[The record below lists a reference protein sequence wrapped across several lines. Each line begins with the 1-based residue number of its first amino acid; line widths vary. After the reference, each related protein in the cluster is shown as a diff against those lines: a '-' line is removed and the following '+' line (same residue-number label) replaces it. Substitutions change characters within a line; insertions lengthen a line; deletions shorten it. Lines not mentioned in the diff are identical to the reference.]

1 MSKERRVVVTGLG
14 IVSPLGNDLESSWSN
29 IIKGKSGAGLI
40 TKFDP
45 TDFATTFAAELK
57 GYDEVSGLSPK
68 EVRRIDPFIQYAL
81 TASDQAIKDANLS
94 LDSIEKTRVGVS
106 IGSGIGGLGTIENNA
121 LILNRKGPRKI
132 SPFFVP
138 GAIINMAS
146 GNVAIKYNLQGPNIS
161 IVSACSSAG
170 HSIGYSARTISYG
183 DADIMITGGA
193 EAGITPL
200 GLAGFNAAKALS
212 TNNDNPEQASCPW
225 DRKRDGFLLGEGAGI
240 LILEELESAKRR
252 QAKIYGEVVGFG
264 QSDDAYHITA
274 PAEDGRG
281 AYNAMINA
289 LSDFKEDKDKIDYI
303 NAHGTSTPLGDVI
316 EARAIAEIFKARE
329 NLSVSSTKSM
339 TGHLLGAAGVVESI
353 ACIMSVKN
361 NIIPPTINHFERDER
376 IDKKLNLTFNEGQE
390 KKVNYSL
397 SNTFGFGGHNASTLF
412 KKFSE

>member
-1 MSKERRVVVTGLG
+1 MSEKRRVVVTGLG
-14 IVSPLGNDLESSWSN
+14 TVSPLGNDLDSTWSN
-29 IIKGKSGAGLI
+29 IISGKSGASRI

-45 TDFATTFAAELK
+45 ADFSTTFAAELK
-57 GYDEVSGLSPK
+57 GYNEVSGLSPK
-68 EVRRIDPFIQYAL
+68 EIRRIDPFIQYAL
-81 TASDQAIKDANLS
+81 TASDQAIKDADLS
-94 LDSIEKTRVGVS
+94 LDNIEKTRIGVS
-106 IGSGIGGLGTIENNA
+106 IGSGIGGLGSIEDNS
-121 LILNRKGPRKI
+121 LILRDKGPRKI

-183 DADIMITGGA
+183 DADIMITGGT

-212 TNNDNPEQASCPW
+212 TNNNNPEEASCPW
-225 DRKRDGFLLGEGAGI
+225 DKKRDGFLLGEGAGI
-240 LILEELESAKRR
+240 LILEELESAKSRK
-252 QAKIYGEVVGFG
+252 AKIYGEVVGFG

-289 LSDFKEDKDKIDYI
+289 LNDFKEDHDKIDYI

-316 EARAIAEIFKARE
+316 EAKAIAEIFKGRK

-339 TGHLLGAAGVVESI
+339 TGHLLGAAGAIEAI
-353 ACIMSVKN
+353 FCLLAMRDSV
-361 NIIPPTINHFERDER
+361 IPPTIN
-376 IDKKLNLTFNEGQE
+376 LNDPDNEFDLDLTPNKSKTKE
-390 KKVNYSL
+390 VNFAM
-397 SNTFGFGGHNASTLF
+397 SNSFGFGGTNVSLIF
-412 KKFSE
+412 KKL

>member
-1 MSKERRVVVTGLG
+1 MSEQRRVVVTGLG
-14 IVSPLGNDLESSWSN
+14 IVSPLGNDLDSTWSN
-29 IIKGKSGAGLI
+29 IISGKSGAGRI

-45 TDFATTFAAELK
+45 ADFSTTFAAELK

-68 EVRRIDPFIQYAL
+68 EIRRIDPFIQYAL
-81 TASDQAIKDANLS
+81 TASDQAIKDADLS
-94 LDSIEKTRVGVS
+94 LDEVEKTRIGVS
-106 IGSGIGGLGTIENNA
+106 IGSGIGGLGSIEDNA
-121 LILNRKGPRKI
+121 LILKDKGPRKI

-212 TNNDNPEQASCPW
+212 TNNENPESASCPW
-225 DRKRDGFLLGEGAGI
+225 DKKRDGFLLGEGAGI
-240 LILEELESAKRR
+240 LILEELESAKSRK
-252 QAKIYGEVVGFG
+252 AKIYGEVVGFG

-289 LSDFKEDKDKIDYI
+289 LNDFKEGHDKIDYI

-316 EARAIAEIFKARE
+316 EAKAIAEIFKGRE

-339 TGHLLGAAGVVESI
+339 TGHLLGAAGAIEAIFCLLAMRDS
-353 ACIMSVKN
+353 
-361 NIIPPTINHFERDER
+361 IIPPTIN
-376 IDKKLNLTFNEGQE
+376 LTDPDNEFDLDLTPNKSNPKE
-390 KKVNYSL
+390 VNFSM
-397 SNTFGFGGHNASTLF
+397 SNSFGFGGTNVSLIF
-412 KKFSE
+412 KKL

>member
-1 MSKERRVVVTGLG
+1 MSEQRRVVVTGLG
-14 IVSPLGNDLESSWSN
+14 IVSPLGNDLDSTWSN
-29 IIKGKSGAGLI
+29 IISGKSGAGRI

-45 TDFATTFAAELK
+45 AGFSTTFAAELK
-57 GYDEVSGLSPK
+57 GYNEAPGLSPK
-68 EVRRIDPFIQYAL
+68 EIRRIDPFIQYAL
-81 TASDQAIKDANLS
+81 TASDQAIKDSDLS
-94 LDSIEKTRVGVS
+94 LDDIEKTRIGVS
-106 IGSGIGGLGTIENNA
+106 IGSGIGGLGSIEDNA
-121 LILNRKGPRKI
+121 LILGDKGPRKI

-212 TNNDNPEQASCPW
+212 TNNENPEQASCPW
-225 DRKRDGFLLGEGAGI
+225 DKKRDGFLLGEGAGI
-240 LILEELESAKRR
+240 LILEELESAKSRK
-252 QAKIYGEVVGFG
+252 AKIYGEVVGFG

-289 LSDFKEDKDKIDYI
+289 LNDFKEDHDKIDYI

-316 EARAIAEIFKARE
+316 EAKAIAEIFKGRK

-339 TGHLLGAAGVVESI
+339 TGHLLGAAGAIEAI
-353 ACIMSVKN
+353 FCLLAMRDSV
-361 NIIPPTINHFERDER
+361 IPPTIN
-376 IDKKLNLTFNEGQE
+376 LNDPDNEFDLDLTPNKSKTKE
-390 KKVNYSL
+390 VNFAM
-397 SNTFGFGGHNASTLF
+397 SNSFGFGGTNVSLIF
-412 KKFSE
+412 KKL

>member
-1 MSKERRVVVTGLG
+1 MSEQRRVVVTGLG
-14 IVSPLGNDLESSWSN
+14 IVSPLGNDLDSTWSN
-29 IIKGKSGAGLI
+29 IISGKSGAGRI

-45 TDFATTFAAELK
+45 EAFSTTFAAELK

-68 EVRRIDPFIQYAL
+68 EIRRIDPFIQYAL
-81 TASDQAIKDANLS
+81 TASDQAIKDADLS
-94 LDSIEKTRVGVS
+94 LGDIENTRIGVS
-106 IGSGIGGLGTIENNA
+106 IGSGIGGLGSIEDNA
-121 LILNRKGPRKI
+121 LILRDKGPRKI

-183 DADIMITGGA
+183 DADIMITGGS

-212 TNNDNPEQASCPW
+212 TNNENPEQASCPW
-225 DRKRDGFLLGEGAGI
+225 DKKRDGFLLGEGAGI
-240 LILEELESAKRR
+240 LILEELESAKSRK
-252 QAKIYGEVVGFG
+252 AKIYGEVVGFG

-289 LSDFKEDKDKIDYI
+289 LNDFKEDHDKIDYI

-316 EARAIAEIFKARE
+316 EAKAIAEIFKGRK

-339 TGHLLGAAGVVESI
+339 TGHLLGAAGAIEAI
-353 ACIMSVKN
+353 FCLLAMRDSV
-361 NIIPPTINHFERDER
+361 IPPTIN
-376 IDKKLNLTFNEGQE
+376 LNDPDNEFDLDLTPNKSKTKE
-390 KKVNYSL
+390 VNFAM
-397 SNTFGFGGHNASTLF
+397 SNSFGFGGTNVSLIF
-412 KKFSE
+412 KKL

>member
-29 IIKGKSGAGLI
+29 IIKGKSGAGPI

-106 IGSGIGGLGTIENNA
+106 IGSGIGGLGTIEKNS
-121 LILNRKGPRKI
+121 LILDRKGPRKI

-183 DADIMITGGA
+183 DADVMITGGA

-212 TNNDNPEQASCPW
+212 TNNDNPEEASCPW
-225 DRKRDGFLLGEGAGI
+225 DKKRDGFLLREGAGI

-289 LSDFKEDKDKIDYI
+289 LNDFKEDKDKIDYI

-316 EARAIAEIFKARE
+316 EARAIAEIFKASE

-339 TGHLLGAAGVVESI
+339 TGHLLGAAGAIEAI
-353 ACIMSVKN
+353 FCLLAMRDSV
-361 NIIPPTINHFERDER
+361 IPPTIN
-376 IDKKLNLTFNEGQE
+376 LNDPDNEFNLDLTPNKSKNKE
-390 KKVNYSL
+390 VNFSM
-397 SNTFGFGGHNASTLF
+397 SNSFGFGGTNVSLIF
-412 KKFSE
+412 KKLK

>member
-1 MSKERRVVVTGLG
+1 MSEGRRVVVTGLG
-14 IVSPLGNDLESSWSN
+14 IVSPLGNDLDSTWSN
-29 IIKGKSGAGLI
+29 ITSGKSGADHI

-45 TDFATTFAAELK
+45 TEFSTTFAAELK

-68 EVRRIDPFIQYAL
+68 EIRRIDPFIQYAL
-81 TASDQAIKDANLS
+81 TATDQAINDAELS
-94 LDSIEKTRVGVS
+94 LDAFDRTRIGVS
-106 IGSGIGGLGTIENNA
+106 IGSGIGGLGSIEDNA
-121 LILNRKGPRKI
+121 LILKDKGSRKI

-212 TNNDNPEQASCPW
+212 TNNENPEQASCPW
-225 DRKRDGFLLGEGAGI
+225 DKKRDGFLLGEGAGI
-240 LILEELESAKRR
+240 LVLEDYDSANKRK
-252 QAKIYGEVVGFG
+252 AKIYGEVAGFG
-264 QSDDAYHITA
+264 QSDDAFHITA

-281 AYNAMINA
+281 AYLAMKNA
-289 LSDFKEDKDKIDYI
+289 LHDFEEDFSLINYI

-316 EARAIAEIFKARE
+316 EAKAIHEIFGDNKD
-329 NLSVSSTKSM
+329 LSISSTKSM
-339 TGHLLGAAGVVESI
+339 TGHLLGAAGAIEAIFCLLS
-353 ACIMSVKN
+353 MRDS
-361 NIIPPTINHFERDER
+361 IIPPTINLEDPDNDF
-376 IDKKLNLTFNEGQE
+376 NLDLTPN
-390 KKVNYSL
+390 KPKPKNVDYSM
-397 SNTFGFGGHNASTLF
+397 SNSFGFGGTNVSLIF
-412 KKFSE
+412 KKI

>member
-1 MSKERRVVVTGLG
+1 MSEQRRVVVTGLG
-14 IVSPLGNDLESSWSN
+14 IVSPLGNDLDSTWSN
-29 IIKGKSGAGLI
+29 IISGKSGAGRI

-45 TDFATTFAAELK
+45 ADFSTTFAAELK
-57 GYDEVSGLSPK
+57 GYNEASGLSPK
-68 EVRRIDPFIQYAL
+68 EIRRIDPFIQYAL
-81 TASDQAIKDANLS
+81 TASDQAIKDSDLS
-94 LDSIEKTRVGVS
+94 LDDIEKTRIGVS
-106 IGSGIGGLGTIENNA
+106 IGSGIGGLGSIEDNA
-121 LILNRKGPRKI
+121 LILEDKGPRKI

-212 TNNDNPEQASCPW
+212 TNNENPEQASCPW
-225 DRKRDGFLLGEGAGI
+225 DKKRDGFLLGEGAGI
-240 LILEELESAKRR
+240 LILEELESAKSRK
-252 QAKIYGEVVGFG
+252 AKIYGEVVGFG

-289 LSDFKEDKDKIDYI
+289 LNDFKEDHDKIDYI

-316 EARAIAEIFKARE
+316 EAKAIAEIFKGRK

-339 TGHLLGAAGVVESI
+339 TGHLLGAAGAIEAI
-353 ACIMSVKN
+353 FCLLAMRDSV
-361 NIIPPTINHFERDER
+361 IPPTIN
-376 IDKKLNLTFNEGQE
+376 LNDPDNEFDLDLTPNKSKTKE
-390 KKVNYSL
+390 VNFAM
-397 SNTFGFGGHNASTLF
+397 SNSFGFGGTNVSLIF
-412 KKFSE
+412 KKL

>member
-1 MSKERRVVVTGLG
+1 MSEQRRVVVTGLG
-14 IVSPLGNDLESSWSN
+14 IVSPLGNDLDSTWSN
-29 IIKGKSGAGLI
+29 IISGKSGAGRI

-45 TDFATTFAAELK
+45 VGFSTTFAAELK
-57 GYDEVSGLSPK
+57 GYNEASGLSPK
-68 EVRRIDPFIQYAL
+68 EIRRIDPFIQYAL
-81 TASDQAIKDANLS
+81 TASDQAIKDSDLS
-94 LDSIEKTRVGVS
+94 LDDIEKTRIGVS
-106 IGSGIGGLGTIENNA
+106 IGSGIGGLGSIEDNA
-121 LILNRKGPRKI
+121 LILGDKGPRKI

-212 TNNDNPEQASCPW
+212 TNNENPEQASCPW
-225 DRKRDGFLLGEGAGI
+225 DKKRDGFLLGEGAGI
-240 LILEELESAKRR
+240 LILEELESAKSRK
-252 QAKIYGEVVGFG
+252 AKIYGEVVGFG

-289 LSDFKEDKDKIDYI
+289 LNDFKEDRDMIDYI
-303 NAHGTSTPLGDVI
+303 NAHGTSTPLGDEI
-316 EARAIAEIFKARE
+316 EAKAIAEIFKGRK

-339 TGHLLGAAGVVESI
+339 TGHLLGAAGAIEAIFCLLAMRDSVV
-353 ACIMSVKN
+353 
-361 NIIPPTINHFERDER
+361 PPTIN
-376 IDKKLNLTFNEGQE
+376 LNDPDNEFDLDLTPNKSKTKE
-390 KKVNYSL
+390 VNFAM
-397 SNTFGFGGHNASTLF
+397 SNSFGFGGTNVSLIF
-412 KKFSE
+412 KKL

>member
-1 MSKERRVVVTGLG
+1 MSEQRRVVVTGLG
-14 IVSPLGNDLESSWSN
+14 IVSPLGNDLDSTWSN
-29 IIKGKSGAGLI
+29 IINGKSGAGRI

-45 TDFATTFAAELK
+45 AGFSTTFAAELK
-57 GYDEVSGLSPK
+57 GYNQASGLSPK
-68 EVRRIDPFIQYAL
+68 EIRRIDPFIQYAL
-81 TASDQAIKDANLS
+81 TASDQAIKDSNLS
-94 LDSIEKTRVGVS
+94 LDDIENTRIGVS
-106 IGSGIGGLGTIENNA
+106 IGSGIGGLGSIEDNA
-121 LILNRKGPRKI
+121 LILGDKGPRKI

-212 TNNDNPEQASCPW
+212 TNNENPESASCPW
-225 DRKRDGFLLGEGAGI
+225 DKKRDGFLLGEGAGI
-240 LILEELESAKRR
+240 LILEELESAKSRK
-252 QAKIYGEVVGFG
+252 AKIYGEVVGFG

-289 LSDFKEDKDKIDYI
+289 LNDFKEDYDKIDYI

-316 EARAIAEIFKARE
+316 EAKAIAEIFKGRK

-339 TGHLLGAAGVVESI
+339 TGHLLGAAGAIEAI
-353 ACIMSVKN
+353 FCLLAMRDSV
-361 NIIPPTINHFERDER
+361 IPPTIN
-376 IDKKLNLTFNEGQE
+376 LNDPDNEFDLDLTPNKSKTKE
-390 KKVNYSL
+390 VNFAM
-397 SNTFGFGGHNASTLF
+397 SNSFGFGGTNVSLIF
-412 KKFSE
+412 KKL

>member
-1 MSKERRVVVTGLG
+1 MSEQRRVVVTGLG
-14 IVSPLGNDLESSWSN
+14 IVSPLGNDLDSTWSN
-29 IIKGKSGAGLI
+29 IKSGKSGAGRI

-45 TDFATTFAAELK
+45 AGFSTTFAAELK
-57 GYDEVSGLSPK
+57 GYNEASGLSPK
-68 EVRRIDPFIQYAL
+68 EIRRIDPFIQYAL
-81 TASDQAIKDANLS
+81 TASDQAIKDSDLS
-94 LDSIEKTRVGVS
+94 LDDIEKTRIGVS
-106 IGSGIGGLGTIENNA
+106 IGSGIGGLGSIEDNA
-121 LILNRKGPRKI
+121 LILGDKGPRKI

-212 TNNDNPEQASCPW
+212 TNNENPEQASCPW
-225 DRKRDGFLLGEGAGI
+225 DKKRDGFLLGEGAGI
-240 LILEELESAKRR
+240 LILEELGSAKSRK
-252 QAKIYGEVVGFG
+252 AKIYGEVVGFG

-289 LSDFKEDKDKIDYI
+289 LNDFKEDHDKIDYI

-316 EARAIAEIFKARE
+316 EAKAIAEIFKGRK

-339 TGHLLGAAGVVESI
+339 TGHLLGAAGAIEAI
-353 ACIMSVKN
+353 FCLLAMRDSV
-361 NIIPPTINHFERDER
+361 IPPTIN
-376 IDKKLNLTFNEGQE
+376 LNDPDNEFDLDLTPNKSKTKE
-390 KKVNYSL
+390 VNFAM
-397 SNTFGFGGHNASTLF
+397 SNSFGFGGTNVSLIF
-412 KKFSE
+412 KKL

>member
-1 MSKERRVVVTGLG
+1 MSEQRRVVVTGLG
-14 IVSPLGNDLESSWSN
+14 IVSPLGNDLDSTWSN
-29 IIKGKSGAGLI
+29 IISGKSGAGRI

-45 TDFATTFAAELK
+45 AGFSTTFAAELK
-57 GYDEVSGLSPK
+57 GYNEASGLSPK
-68 EVRRIDPFIQYAL
+68 EIRRIDPFIQYAL
-81 TASDQAIKDANLS
+81 TASDQAIKDSDLS
-94 LDSIEKTRVGVS
+94 LDDIEKTRIGVS
-106 IGSGIGGLGTIENNA
+106 IGSGIGGLGSIEDNA
-121 LILNRKGPRKI
+121 LILGDKGPRKI

-212 TNNDNPEQASCPW
+212 TNNENPEQASCPW
-225 DRKRDGFLLGEGAGI
+225 DKKRDGFLLGEGAGI
-240 LILEELESAKRR
+240 LILEELESAKSRK
-252 QAKIYGEVVGFG
+252 AKIYGEVIGFG

-289 LSDFKEDKDKIDYI
+289 LNDFKEDHDKIDYI

-316 EARAIAEIFKARE
+316 EAKAIAEIFKGRK

-339 TGHLLGAAGVVESI
+339 TGHLLGAAGAIEAI
-353 ACIMSVKN
+353 FCLLAMRDSV
-361 NIIPPTINHFERDER
+361 IPPTIN
-376 IDKKLNLTFNEGQE
+376 LNDPDNEFDLDLTPNKSKTKE
-390 KKVNYSL
+390 VNFAM
-397 SNTFGFGGHNASTLF
+397 SNSFGFGGTNVSLIF
-412 KKFSE
+412 KKL

>member
-1 MSKERRVVVTGLG
+1 MSEQRRVVVTGLG
-14 IVSPLGNDLESSWSN
+14 IVSPLGNDLDSTWSN
-29 IIKGKSGAGLI
+29 IKSGKSGAGRI

-45 TDFATTFAAELK
+45 AGFSTTFAAELK
-57 GYDEVSGLSPK
+57 GYNEASGLSPK
-68 EVRRIDPFIQYAL
+68 EIRRIDPFIQYAL
-81 TASDQAIKDANLS
+81 TASDQAIKDSDLS
-94 LDSIEKTRVGVS
+94 LDDIEKTRIGVS
-106 IGSGIGGLGTIENNA
+106 IGSGIGGLGSIEDNA
-121 LILNRKGPRKI
+121 LILGDKGPRKI

-212 TNNDNPEQASCPW
+212 TNNENPEQASCPW
-225 DRKRDGFLLGEGAGI
+225 DKKRDGFLLGEGAGI
-240 LILEELESAKRR
+240 LILEELESAKSRK
-252 QAKIYGEVVGFG
+252 AKIYGEVVGFG

-289 LSDFKEDKDKIDYI
+289 LNDFKEDHDKIDYI

-316 EARAIAEIFKARE
+316 EAKAIAEIFKGRK

-339 TGHLLGAAGVVESI
+339 TGHLLGAAGAIEAI
-353 ACIMSVKN
+353 FCLLAMRDSV
-361 NIIPPTINHFERDER
+361 IPPTIN
-376 IDKKLNLTFNEGQE
+376 LNDPDNEFDLDLTPNKSKTKE
-390 KKVNYSL
+390 VNFAM
-397 SNTFGFGGHNASTLF
+397 SNSFGFGGTNVSLIF
-412 KKFSE
+412 KKLQ

>member
-1 MSKERRVVVTGLG
+1 MSEQRRVVVTGLG
-14 IVSPLGNDLESSWSN
+14 IVSPLGNDLESTWSN
-29 IIKGKSGAGLI
+29 IISGKSGAARI

-45 TDFATTFAAELK
+45 TEFSTTFAAELK

-68 EVRRIDPFIQYAL
+68 EIRRIDPFIQYAL
-81 TASDQAIKDANLS
+81 TATDQAINDAELS
-94 LDSIEKTRVGVS
+94 LDVFNRTRIGVS
-106 IGSGIGGLGTIENNA
+106 IGSGIGGLGSIEDNA
-121 LILNRKGPRKI
+121 LILRDKGPRKI

-212 TNNDNPEQASCPW
+212 TNNENPEQASCPW
-225 DRKRDGFLLGEGAGI
+225 DKKRDGFLLGEGAGI
-240 LILEELESAKRR
+240 LILEELEAAKRR
-252 QAKIYGEVVGFG
+252 KAKIYGEVVGFG
-264 QSDDAYHITA
+264 QSDDAFHITA

-289 LSDFKEDKDKIDYI
+289 LNDFKEDHDKIDYI

-316 EARAIAEIFKARE
+316 EARAISEIFKGRE

-339 TGHLLGAAGVVESI
+339 TGHLLGAAGAIEAI
-353 ACIMSVKN
+353 FCLLAMRDSV
-361 NIIPPTINHFERDER
+361 IPPTIN
-376 IDKKLNLTFNEGQE
+376 LNEPDNEFGLDLTPNKSKNKE
-390 KKVNYSL
+390 VNFSM
-397 SNTFGFGGHNASTLF
+397 SNSFGFGGTNVSLIF
-412 KKFSE
+412 KRL

>member
-1 MSKERRVVVTGLG
+1 MSEQRRVVVTGLG
-14 IVSPLGNDLESSWSN
+14 IVSPLGNDLDSTWSN
-29 IIKGKSGAGLI
+29 IVRGKSGAGRI

-45 TDFATTFAAELK
+45 AEFSTTFAAELK

-68 EVRRIDPFIQYAL
+68 EIRRIDPFIQYAL
-81 TASDQAIKDANLS
+81 TASDQAIKDADLS
-94 LDSIEKTRVGVS
+94 LENIEKTRIGVS
-106 IGSGIGGLGTIENNA
+106 IGSGIGGLGSIEDNA
-121 LILNRKGPRKI
+121 LILKDKGPRKI

-212 TNNDNPEQASCPW
+212 TNNENPESASCPW
-225 DRKRDGFLLGEGAGI
+225 DKKRDGFLLGEGAGI
-240 LILEELESAKRR
+240 LILEDLESAKSRK
-252 QAKIYGEVVGFG
+252 ANIYGEVVGFG

-289 LSDFKEDKDKIDYI
+289 LNDFKEGHDKIDYI

-316 EARAIAEIFKARE
+316 EAKAIAEIFKGRE

-339 TGHLLGAAGVVESI
+339 TGHLLGAAGAIEAIFCLLAMRDS
-353 ACIMSVKN
+353 
-361 NIIPPTINHFERDER
+361 IIPPTIN
-376 IDKKLNLTFNEGQE
+376 LNDPDNEFDLDLTPNKSKQKE
-390 KKVNYSL
+390 VNYSM
-397 SNTFGFGGHNASTLF
+397 SNSFGFGGTNVSLIF
-412 KKFSE
+412 KKL

>member
-1 MSKERRVVVTGLG
+1 MSEQRRVVVTGLG
-14 IVSPLGNDLESSWSN
+14 IVSPLGNDLDSTWSN
-29 IIKGKSGAGLI
+29 LINGKSGAGRI

-45 TDFATTFAAELK
+45 VNFSTTFAAELK
-57 GYDEVSGLSPK
+57 GYDEASGLSPK
-68 EVRRIDPFIQYAL
+68 EIRRIDPFIQYAL
-81 TASDQAIKDANLS
+81 TASDQAIKDADLS
-94 LDSIEKTRVGVS
+94 LDEIEKTKIGVS
-106 IGSGIGGLGTIENNA
+106 IGSGIGGLGSIEDNA
-121 LILNRKGPRKI
+121 LILRDKGPRKI

-212 TNNDNPEQASCPW
+212 TNNENPEQASCPW
-225 DRKRDGFLLGEGAGI
+225 DKKRDGFLLGEGAGI
-240 LILEELESAKRR
+240 LILEELESAKNRK
-252 QAKIYGEVVGFG
+252 AKIYGEVVGFG

-289 LSDFKEDKDKIDYI
+289 LNDFKEDHKTIDYI

-316 EARAIAEIFKARE
+316 EAKAISEIFKDRE

-339 TGHLLGAAGVVESI
+339 TGHLLGAAGAIEAIFCLLAMRDSI
-353 ACIMSVKN
+353 V
-361 NIIPPTINHFERDER
+361 PPTIN
-376 IDKKLNLTFNEGQE
+376 LNDPDNEFDLDLTPNKSKNREINF
-390 KKVNYSL
+390 SM
-397 SNTFGFGGHNASTLF
+397 SNSFGFGGTNVSLIF
-412 KKFSE
+412 KKFK

>member
-1 MSKERRVVVTGLG
+1 MSEQRRVVVTGLG
-14 IVSPLGNDLESSWSN
+14 IVSPLGNDLDSTWSN
-29 IIKGKSGAGLI
+29 IISGKSGAGRI

-45 TDFATTFAAELK
+45 ADFSTTFAAELK
-57 GYDEVSGLSPK
+57 GYNEASGLSPK
-68 EVRRIDPFIQYAL
+68 EIRRIDPFIQYAL
-81 TASDQAIKDANLS
+81 TASDQAIKDSDLS
-94 LDSIEKTRVGVS
+94 LDDIEKTRIGVS
-106 IGSGIGGLGTIENNA
+106 IGSGIGGLGSIEDNA
-121 LILNRKGPRKI
+121 LILGDKGPRKI

-212 TNNDNPEQASCPW
+212 TNNENPEQASCPW
-225 DRKRDGFLLGEGAGI
+225 DKKRDGFLLGEGAGI
-240 LILEELESAKRR
+240 LILEELESAKSRK
-252 QAKIYGEVVGFG
+252 AKIYGEVVGFG

-289 LSDFKEDKDKIDYI
+289 LNDFKEDHDKIDYI

-316 EARAIAEIFKARE
+316 EAKAIAEIFKGRK

-339 TGHLLGAAGVVESI
+339 TGHLLGAAGAIEAIFCLLAMRDSVV
-353 ACIMSVKN
+353 
-361 NIIPPTINHFERDER
+361 PPTIN
-376 IDKKLNLTFNEGQE
+376 LNDPDNEFDLDLTPNKSKTKE
-390 KKVNYSL
+390 VNFAM
-397 SNTFGFGGHNASTLF
+397 SNSFGFGGTNVSLIF
-412 KKFSE
+412 KKL

>member
-1 MSKERRVVVTGLG
+1 MSEQRRVVVTGLG
-14 IVSPLGNDLESSWSN
+14 IVSPLGNDLDSTWSN
-29 IIKGKSGAGLI
+29 IISGKSGAGRI

-45 TDFATTFAAELK
+45 AGFSTTFAAELK
-57 GYDEVSGLSPK
+57 GYNEASGLSPK
-68 EVRRIDPFIQYAL
+68 EIRRIDPFIQYAL
-81 TASDQAIKDANLS
+81 TASDQAIKDSDLS
-94 LDSIEKTRVGVS
+94 LDDIEKTRIGVS
-106 IGSGIGGLGTIENNA
+106 IGSGIGGLGSIEDNA
-121 LILNRKGPRKI
+121 LILGDKGPRKI

-212 TNNDNPEQASCPW
+212 TNNENPEQASCPW
-225 DRKRDGFLLGEGAGI
+225 DKKRDGFLLGEGAGI
-240 LILEELESAKRR
+240 LILEELESAKSRK
-252 QAKIYGEVVGFG
+252 AKIYGEVVGFG

-289 LSDFKEDKDKIDYI
+289 LNDFKEDHDKIDYI

-316 EARAIAEIFKARE
+316 EAKAIAEIFKGRK

-339 TGHLLGAAGVVESI
+339 TGHLLGAAGAIEAI
-353 ACIMSVKN
+353 FCLLAMRDSV
-361 NIIPPTINHFERDER
+361 IPPTIN
-376 IDKKLNLTFNEGQE
+376 LNDPDNEFDLDLTPNKSKPKE
-390 KKVNYSL
+390 VNFAM
-397 SNTFGFGGHNASTLF
+397 SNSFGFGGTNVSLIF
-412 KKFSE
+412 KKL